1 VSADGTFQAVVPLK
15 IGKTRV
21 QVDAEDIAG
30 RAKSVERV
38 VTRAAPAPLLEPTNQ
53 ELWNP

>member
-1 VSADGTFQAVVPLK
+1 MPLR
-15 IGKTRV
+15 IGKNRV

-30 RAKSVERV
+30 RTKSVDKI
-38 VTRAAPAPLLEPTNQ
+38 VTRAAPAPALEPTDQ